1 MVDELRKEI
10 ALILNF
16 RDYATKVFGFKTFG
30 KVYGAIICLSGLV
43 NLSQYVID
51 ALTLETF
58 HGDPT
63 PVNVVLAAAGFGVGS
78 VLVIFVWYQG
88 KVVGVGEPDGCPDPE
103 RQPLIPRV
111 WQEEM

>member
-1 MVDELRKEI
+1 VELI
-10 ALILNF
+10 PLS

-43 NLSQYVID
+43 NLSQYGID
-51 ALTLETF
+51 ALTLEAF

-63 PVNVVLAAAGFGVGS
+63 PINVVLAAAGFGVGS
-78 VLVIFVWYQG
+78 VLVVFVWYKG
-88 KVVGVGEPDGCPDPE
+88 KIIGVGEPGACLDSE

-111 WQEEM
+111 RQEGSS